1 MSIYKVAD
9 KVSGL
14 TVKLTGNTP
23 PTEGELE
30 GIFNEL
36 KQSDEKKLPDESF
49 GDNLKK
55 EGGTIMAGKN
65 VVIGTVK
72 AVPLLLG
79 GAKAVPFLLGGAVA
93 AGVTFLVAS
102 KSRKPRP
109 GPVKRLTS
117 GARDQASATFNK
129 LKSAV
134 KR

>member
-1 MSIYKVAD
+1 MSIYKVMD
-9 KVSGL
+9 KDSGVK
-14 TVKLTGNTP
+14 VKLTGNTP
-23 PTEGELE
+23 PTEEELE
-30 GIFNEL
+30 EIFNEI
-36 KQSDEKKLPDESF
+36 KQSDEKELQGESS
-49 GDNLKK
+49 GDGGKK

-65 VVIGTVK
+65 ALGKAK